1 MKDLTFEKALTDLE
15 HIVEKLEKGGLSLNE
30 SLALFERG
38 VKLARFLRDELERA
52 EKKIEIL
59 LKNEKGEIRPEPFDL
74 EEAEG
79 LGAQAEE
86 ENAEE
91 EKEKSGG
98 KKTRTKGPKKEGGDD
113 DTLPF

>member
-30 SLALFERG
+30 SLSLFEKG
-38 VKLARFLRDELERA
+38 VNLARFLRDELEKA

-59 LKNEKGEIRPEPFDL
+59 LKNEKGEIRREPFDL
-74 EEAEG
+74 AKAEG
-79 LGAQAEE
+79 LGGPAEKADAEE
-86 ENAEE
+86 DSEE
-91 EKEKSGG
+91 SGA
-98 KKTRTKGPKKEGGDD
+98 KKTRTKSPKKEGGDD

>member
-1 MKDLTFEKALTDLE
+1 MKDITFEKALADLE

-52 EKKIEIL
+52 EKKVEIL

-74 EEAEG
+74 AKAEG

-86 ENAEE
+86 DNAKEEN
-91 EKEKSGG
+91 EKSGG